1 MTLTE
6 ILSGTPNGQVRV
18 SPDGAKYAAMG
29 RGEAVPDPF
38 RLRLLMP
45 WICGDSARRW
55 IVMRTICLIA
65 IGPLSCLYLAQRGAP
80 WAAGLAVYGLAGV
93 TTIAWRLPV
102 LVDLPAMV
110 LTLAAVCLLAYSH
123 PLAGVAAGLLLVAAA
138 ATKESTPIFAAAW
151 AWHPLPLVALA
162 VPAVLWWREPRAET
176 NEPPLTHPWR
186 TAWATHRPILADGA
200 TLFLPWGPLLVA
212 VLALSWPLV
221 VTVALAYAQLARS
234 TDRTRLYQWA
244 FPPVLATAA
253 VVWPW
258 SIPLFVLAAIF
269 NPWKGDGL

>member
-1 MTLTE
+1 MTITE
-6 ILSGTPNGQVRV
+6 ILSGHTGGSVRV
-18 SPDGAKYAAMG
+18 SPDGIKYAAMG

-38 RLRLLMP
+38 RLRVLMP
-45 WICGDSARRW
+45 LLCGDHARRW
-55 IVMRTICLIA
+55 VWMRTLCLIA

-93 TTIAWRLPV
+93 TTIAWRLPI

-110 LTLAAVCLLAYSH
+110 LTLAGVCALSLGNVWLTI
-123 PLAGVAAGLLLVAAA
+123 LAGVFLLLAAY
-138 ATKESTPIFAAAW
+138 TKESTPIFAAAW
-151 AWHPLPLVALA
+151 AWNPWPLVFLA
-162 VPAVLWWREPRAET
+162 VPAVLAWWQPKAET

-200 TLFLPWGPLLVA
+200 TLLLPWGQLLVA

-258 SIPLFVLAAIF
+258 SIPLFVAAAIF